1 MATPTP
7 EEIQAAYDM
16 VYNTEKLA
24 AEHALA
30 LYTEFLDAINELAA
44 GLPSQGAMSPV
55 GQFVTQ
61 MRNLPMM
68 YNGGVSTVRSYYN
81 LPVNYYTV
89 FRWNV
94 NLHNLFHF
102 LRLREDQHAQYEIQ
116 VFAKA
121 IHDIIRARFPVAT
134 AAFENHIQNT
144 TRIST
149 LLATTLATVF
159 RGQISPELIDGN
171 PEIRDFIRRYA
182 DPTGAIDL

>member
-81 LPVNYYTV
+81 LPDPN
-89 FRWNV
+89 
-94 NLHNLFHF
+94 
-102 LRLREDQHAQYEIQ
+102 A
-116 VFAKA
+116 
-121 IHDIIRARFPVAT
+121 PVT
-134 AAFENHIQNT
+134 A
-144 TRIST
+144 
-149 LLATTLATVF
+149 
-159 RGQISPELIDGN
+159 P
-171 PEIRDFIRRYA
+171 
-182 DPTGAIDL
+182 